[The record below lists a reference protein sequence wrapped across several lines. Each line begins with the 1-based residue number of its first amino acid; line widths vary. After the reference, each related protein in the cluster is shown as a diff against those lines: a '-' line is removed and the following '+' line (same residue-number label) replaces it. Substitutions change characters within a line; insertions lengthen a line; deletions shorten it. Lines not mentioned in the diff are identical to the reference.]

1 VGNIS
6 AIHILQEAI
15 KMKQICSKKVKV
27 TAKYTVNKALEIM
40 QSAKKI
46 NSQLFLA
53 KDGITVHA
61 SGLSQLV
68 SFFLTL
74 KEGDSFLYI
83 VEGADAETAL
93 NLISKETAY

>member
-1 VGNIS
+1 
-6 AIHILQEAI
+6 
-15 KMKQICSKKVKV
+15 MKQICSRKVKV
-27 TAKYTVNKALEIM
+27 TAKYTVNKAIEIM

-46 NSQLFLA
+46 NSQLFLC
-53 KDGITVHA
+53 KDGITVKA

-83 VEGADAETAL
+83 FEGSDAESAMS
-93 NLISKETAY
+93 LITKELVS

>member
-1 VGNIS
+1 
-6 AIHILQEAI
+6 
-15 KMKQICSKKVKV
+15 MKQICSRKVKV
-27 TAKYTVNKALEIM
+27 TAKYTVNKAIEIM

-46 NSQLFLA
+46 NSQLFLS

-83 VEGADAETAL
+83 VEGADAESAMS
-93 NLISKETAY
+93 LISPQETVSQ

>member
-1 VGNIS
+1 MGNIS

>member
-1 VGNIS
+1 
-6 AIHILQEAI
+6 
-15 KMKQICSKKVKV
+15 MKQICSKKVKV

-40 QSAKKI
+40 QSAKNI
-46 NSQLFLA
+46 NSQLFLC

-61 SGLSQLV
+61 SGVSQLV

-83 VEGADAETAL
+83 FEGADAESAM
-93 NLISKETAY
+93 NLITRETV